1 MHLPEASAPTSFRY
15 LYNWSVN
22 SGFIPICLAA
32 LSAGLGFCQ
41 SRPACL
47 EFEVASVKL
56 GPPLDISKT
65 VVFGRQIDG
74 AQVRFTQTSL
84 RDLVRIAWAVRDYQI
99 EAPSWLA
106 SVRFNVS
113 AKLPEACTQKQV
125 PEMLQALLADRFA
138 LKVHRSSKDLPVYDL
153 VVRGGGLK
161 IKESAREQPDESR
174 ADTPEQVKLAGGG
187 GRGGIV
193 DYGGGSYFAL
203 PHYRMEGRKLSIN
216 VFAGL
221 LGSLTDRPVIDQT
234 GLSGRYDFDLEL
246 TEDDYD
252 AMTTRAG
259 ISIGEAPSPKDLQ
272 QLAAVGDPLP
282 RALRSLGLDL
292 KPGKGHVEVL
302 IVDEV
307 RKDPTEN

>member
-1 MHLPEASAPTSFRY
+1 
-15 LYNWSVN
+15 VN
-22 SGFIPICLAA
+22 SGSIPVCLAV
-32 LSAGLGFCQ
+32 LSAGLCFCQ
-41 SRPACL
+41 TRPACL

-56 GPPLDISKT
+56 GPPLDISQT
-65 VVFGRQIDG
+65 VAFGRQIDG

-84 RDLVRIAWAVRDYQI
+84 RDLIRIAWAVRDYQI

-106 SVRFNVS
+106 SARFNVS
-113 AKLPEACTQKQV
+113 AKLPESCTQKQV
-125 PEMLQALLADRFA
+125 PEMLQALLAERFA
-138 LKVHRSSKDLPVYDL
+138 LKVHRGSKDLPVYAL
-153 VVRGGGLK
+153 VVRGGNMK
-161 IKESAREQPDESR
+161 IKESPREQPDEHG
-174 ADTPEQVKLAGGG
+174 ANLPEQVSLAGGG

-203 PHYRMEGRKLSIN
+203 PHYRMEGRKLAMN
-216 VFAGL
+216 VFAAL
-221 LGSLTDRPVIDQT
+221 LGAMTDRPVIDQT

-252 AMTTRAG
+252 AITIRAG
-259 ISIGEAPSPKDLQ
+259 ISIGVAQSPKDLQ

-302 IVDEV
+302 IVDDL

>member
-1 MHLPEASAPTSFRY
+1 
-15 LYNWSVN
+15 
-22 SGFIPICLAA
+22 
-32 LSAGLGFCQ
+32 
-41 SRPACL
+41 
-47 EFEVASVKL
+47 
-56 GPPLDISKT
+56 
-65 VVFGRQIDG
+65 
-74 AQVRFTQTSL
+74 
-84 RDLVRIAWAVRDYQI
+84 
-99 EAPSWLA
+99 
-106 SVRFNVS
+106 
-113 AKLPEACTQKQV
+113 
-125 PEMLQALLADRFA
+125 
-138 LKVHRSSKDLPVYDL
+138 
-153 VVRGGGLK
+153 
-161 IKESAREQPDESR
+161 
-174 ADTPEQVKLAGGG
+174 VKLAGGG